1 MNTKILGVIA
11 AMTLI
16 VSVSMAYATPSESL
30 IQIGGVENS
39 WLGTPA
45 MDGIEGTTALLEQV
59 ALSENA
65 SVAPK
70 PIPCPPVC
78 PPPCPKGKVCPTP
91 RPPTCCTPGRICV
104 PKLPSCCPKG
114 TGRCPI
120 VPVK

>member
-30 IQIGGVENS
+30 IQMGGVENY
-39 WLGTPA
+39 WLVTPA
-45 MDGIEGTTALLEQV
+45 VDGIEGMSVLLEQV

-70 PIPCPPVC
+70 PIPCPPRC
-78 PPPCPKGKVCPTP
+78 PPPCPKGKICPTP
-91 RPPTCCTPGRICV
+91 PKCCTPGRVCL
-104 PKLPSCCPKG
+104 PKSPSCCPG
-114 TGRCPI
+114 PVGRCPR
-120 VPVK
+120 